1 MTPYERLFSKK
12 PALEHIRRMGCV
24 AYMQIALEQRR
35 EGKFGARSKKC
46 MMLGYVYDTRKIWKL
61 WDFEQN

>member
-12 PALEHIRRMGCV
+12 PALEHLRRMGCV
-24 AYMQIALEQRR
+24 AYKQIATEQRR

-46 MMLGYVYDTRKIWKL
+46 MMLGYVHDTTKI
-61 WDFEQN
+61 